1 MCFSVLSS
9 SACVK
14 SYKKLSAFTPA
25 FLSLAADG
33 PAASKLA
40 FFICLC
46 VPVFS
51 FLMSVCQ
58 VIKSPASLKPYQYL
72 FLWSCQNPHSQR
84 GVTRVL
90 NVNQT
95 SLTCEGGKKRHQK
108 KKGTTPVARTPHPLT
123 RPGPLLVGCNLTR
136 TYVTM
141 EI

>member
-1 MCFSVLSS
+1 MYLSPQFFRPRL
-9 SACVK
+9 ARVK
-14 SYKKLSAFTPA
+14 SYKELSVFTPA
-25 FLSLAADG
+25 FLSPAAEC

-95 SLTCEGGKKRHQK
+95 SLTCEGGKK
-108 KKGTTPVARTPHPLT
+108 KGTTPVAQTPHPLT
-123 RPGPLLVGCNLTR
+123 RPGPLLAGCNLTG
-136 TYVTM
+136 TYATM
-141 EI
+141 ER